1 MRRCEGL
8 NYDVNYGIFY
18 VSKYRKGFPMSLKNC
33 LSAGTALVLAYGAFA
48 ADIAEAVETVD
59 EVSVLSDTN
68 VVVEAGKTLKFEYVY
83 GENTVTITKLGAG
96 RLEIATSSHT
106 NLSVNV
112 AEGTVA
118 SARPAAIPM
127 DGEFKPVLRVD
138 ASVTNTFTFAKKDG
152 TNFISKIVDADGN
165 KERWLTSWGGTYNKP
180 YLADEEL
187 NGMSLIDFG
196 TYLDRNTD
204 YVANGH
210 GGNLAVNKIGAYD
223 GFPLREYFCVWKDR
237 DDVYDIEVPEGDA
250 GFYGPSILGNNA
262 NFFLRAKGT
271 PDTGFQLVAS
281 GMYSTY
287 KNNLVLDGK
296 KVPYTHVPSRGFHL
310 LRNRADE
317 SVKEAPYWTMMGW
330 NHPRGGGFLLAEIV
344 AYSNQLSEA
353 TALRIEAQLQA
364 KWLGTKLNTVTVQDA
379 ATLDVGAFKFKINTL
394 DIAGEANVSGEA
406 NLCFDVLT
414 RTSSNV
420 VVTGVYEIDGSS
432 QPLVPDVSFEGDA
445 RISVTGE
452 SRVEKVSSATGEF
465 EKLGDGEL
473 RVADPAVSN
482 ITVTAGTLNVSPLYA
497 RSAEYHLDSTRLDTI
512 DWTLEDGKKLV
523 SAWHDMEDPSRKFV
537 KTNYRKPG
545 YDQTRLVRPPYVTV
559 NAVGDMP
566 MVDFGTF
573 ANYNHPDG
581 WGGCLDAT
589 PAIGGSHDFFAVWRD
604 YPEVKNYA
612 YGGDGKPFI
621 GPCIFGM
628 QYHWNRGS
636 GGNGESFAIHNTGC
650 PINMWNPS
658 ADGLVIVDNAI
669 VHGQSDRIGDGVH
682 VLAQRTTYNDGK
694 PGAPLEQIGGSY
706 QAMAYNSDGV
716 RTNGTY
722 GGLLIGEVLVFK
734 NTLPDRFR
742 MRISGAL
749 CSKWRGDT
757 NEWAYGSLKV
767 ASGATLN
774 HPHADLVPASL
785 ELAGT
790 LSAVS
795 VRPGVLKVE
804 GDAAEIVGEL
814 RLAEGGTFNVVGDP
828 ENGFATVKASSVRA
842 GGKGMVAI
850 GFASPGAHV
859 GEEYRIVE
867 SDDVQADADF
877 QWRVT
882 VLQGTGVRGKL
893 KAKSD
898 GIYLSFE
905 GSGMT
910 VILK

>member
-18 VSKYRKGFPMSLKNC
+18 ASKYRKGFPMSLKNC

-112 AEGTVA
+112 AEGTFA

-545 YDQTRLVRPPYVTV
+545 YDQTRTR
-559 NAVGDMP
+559 
-566 MVDFGTF
+566 
-573 ANYNHPDG
+573 
-581 WGGCLDAT
+581 
-589 PAIGGSHDFFAVWRD
+589 
-604 YPEVKNYA
+604 
-612 YGGDGKPFI
+612 
-621 GPCIFGM
+621 
-628 QYHWNRGS
+628 Q
-636 GGNGESFAIHNTGC
+636 
-650 PINMWNPS
+650 
-658 ADGLVIVDNAI
+658 GLS
-669 VHGQSDRIGDGVH
+669 VHH
-682 VLAQRTTYNDGK
+682 
-694 PGAPLEQIGGSY
+694 
-706 QAMAYNSDGV
+706 
-716 RTNGTY
+716 
-722 GGLLIGEVLVFK
+722 
-734 NTLPDRFR
+734 TLP
-742 MRISGAL
+742 
-749 CSKWRGDT
+749 
-757 NEWAYGSLKV
+757 
-767 ASGATLN
+767 
-774 HPHADLVPASL
+774 
-785 ELAGT
+785 
-790 LSAVS
+790 
-795 VRPGVLKVE
+795 
-804 GDAAEIVGEL
+804 
-814 RLAEGGTFNVVGDP
+814 
-828 ENGFATVKASSVRA
+828 
-842 GGKGMVAI
+842 
-850 GFASPGAHV
+850 
-859 GEEYRIVE
+859 
-867 SDDVQADADF
+867 
-877 QWRVT
+877 
-882 VLQGTGVRGKL
+882 
-893 KAKSD
+893 
-898 GIYLSFE
+898 
-905 GSGMT
+905 
-910 VILK
+910 

>member
-112 AEGTVA
+112 AEGTFA

-452 SRVEKVSSATGEF
+452 SRVEKVASATGEL
-465 EKLGDGEL
+465 EKLGEGEL
-473 RVADPAVSN
+473 RLADPVVSN
-482 ITVTAGTLNVSPLYA
+482 ITVTAGTLNISPLYA

-545 YDQTRLVRPPYVTV
+545 YDQTRPVRPPYVTV

-650 PINMWNPS
+650 PINMWNPP